1 MFLKDFDLKKYNK
14 HLYLLSDLCISNKDV
29 IISNAL
35 TDVDITYCGINS
47 VFVLYYNTELLDI
60 NRLIKI
66 KLNFEK
72 EKNIRNIITTGNL
85 LRVVFTIPKYYLLD
99 YNLRIKYGIKYVNK
113 TALQK
118 IMLFWGEYNYLVLQ
132 YIYKETRATI
142 V

>member
-60 NRLIKI
+60 NRLI
-66 KLNFEK
+66 
-72 EKNIRNIITTGNL
+72 
-85 LRVVFTIPKYYLLD
+85 
-99 YNLRIKYGIKYVNK
+99 
-113 TALQK
+113 
-118 IMLFWGEYNYLVLQ
+118 
-132 YIYKETRATI
+132 
-142 V
+142 